1 MYAKCGSL
9 KDALQ
14 SFQEMPERNPV
25 PWNALISAYAQ
36 NGDGVST
43 LMSFEQMVQSGF
55 QLDSISFLSVLI
67 ACSHCGHIDK
77 ALQYF
82 NSLTQVYKL
91 VPKREHYAS
100 LVDVLCRSGQFD
112 EVEKLMAQTPFEPN
126 EVMWSSVLNS
136 CRLHKNQE
144 LTKKVAN
151 QLFNMEELRDAAPYV
166 NMSNIYVAVGQW
178 DNVGKVKK
186 AMRDRGVK

>member
-1 MYAKCGSL
+1 MSNVFSGSTLINMYAKYGSL

-55 QLDSISFLSVLI
+55 QLDSITFLSVLTT
-67 ACSHCGHIDK
+67 CSHYGHIDK

-100 LVDVLCRSGQFD
+100 LVDVLCRSGRFD
-112 EVEKLMAQTPFEPN
+112 EVEKLMAQTPFEPD

-136 CRLHKNQE
+136 CRLHKNQ
-144 LTKKVAN
+144 
-151 QLFNMEELRDAAPYV
+151 
-166 NMSNIYVAVGQW
+166 
-178 DNVGKVKK
+178 
-186 AMRDRGVK
+186 